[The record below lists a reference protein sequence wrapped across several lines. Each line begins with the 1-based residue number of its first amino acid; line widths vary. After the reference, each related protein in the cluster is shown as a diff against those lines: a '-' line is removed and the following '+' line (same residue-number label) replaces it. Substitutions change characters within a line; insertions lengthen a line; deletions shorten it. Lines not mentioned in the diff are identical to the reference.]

1 MLMNRRSRAAWLVAA
16 LAALAA
22 TAAFAPAATAKKGP
36 KPKHAPAL
44 EFRGQ
49 AIIPTGTSFGGTNVG
64 GLSSIAYAGSNTFYA
79 ISDDQAN
86 ARFYKLRADIADGQ
100 LSAGDIT
107 FQGVT
112 ILKQPDGTPYPTG
125 SLDPEGFALT
135 KHNRNAIVTSE
146 GFALA
151 NKVAPWIR
159 VYNLDGSYVH
169 DIPVSADFTPS
180 ADGTRGVR
188 HNLGFESAAT
198 RGKQLFTGTE
208 AALVQD
214 GPAATLT
221 NGSPARLLEYDLK
234 KNRLQRQWTYM
245 VDPIAEPPNPPGQFG
260 VSGLVEVLPLSK
272 RRLIT
277 MERSFSVGAPGT
289 GNKIKLYLTELR
301 KDGSTQKTLLLNLDT
316 LGLPLDNVEGM
327 TFGPRLRQ
335 GQRTL
340 LLVSDNNFAAAQF
353 TQFLLFAIKGH

>member
-1 MLMNRRSRAAWLVAA
+1 MLRRTFLVFAVVVLA
-16 LAALAA
+16 L
-22 TAAFAPAATAKKGP
+22 APAATAKKGP
-36 KPKHAPAL
+36 KPGKHAPKL

-49 AIIPTGTSFGGTNVG
+49 AIIPTGTMFEGTNVG
-64 GLSSIAYAGSNTFYA
+64 GLSSMAYAGGEKFYA
-79 ISDDQAN
+79 LSDDQAN
-86 ARFYKLRADIADGQ
+86 ARFYKLKARIADGQ
-100 LSAGDIT
+100 LSNGDIE
-107 FQGVT
+107 FKSVT

-135 KHNRNAIVTSE
+135 KHNRHAIVTSE

-159 VYNLDGSYVH
+159 VHKLDGSYVR
-169 DIPVSADFTPS
+169 DVPVSDDYTPS

-198 RGKQLFTGTE
+198 RGKLLYTGTE
-208 AALVQD
+208 AALAQD

-221 NGSPARLLEYDLK
+221 NGSPARLLRYDLK
-234 KNRLQRQWTYM
+234 RNRLQRQWTYM
-245 VDPIAEPPNPPGQFG
+245 VDPVAEPPNPAGAFT
-260 VSGLVEVLPLSK
+260 VSGLVEVLPLGK
-272 RRLIT
+272 KRLIT

-301 KDGSTQKTLLLNLDT
+301 KDGSTQKTLLLNLDA

-327 TFGPRLRQ
+327 AFGPRLRR

-340 LLVSDNNFAAAQF
+340 LLVSDNNFAASQF
-353 TQFLLFAIKGH
+353 TQFLLFAIRS